1 MIGSETSFRLGYLMA
16 ILGLLLT
23 WPLRTAEA
31 VIFPGLAPGEATAR
45 IDGTTI
51 VLENNVLSTTW
62 DMATG
67 RTELQSVTDKA
78 SSRAISLSKT
88 ECFEIVL
95 GGSSD
100 DGPTVL
106 KASDL
111 VLVGEPR
118 LAELTPNA
126 QSPRLSERSGGL
138 QVVVDLASADGRL
151 RVRWQGS
158 LRDGSHYVRQ
168 SLHLKTKKEPVN
180 VVEIA
185 MWDMV
190 VPGAK
195 VVGSVD
201 GSPVVAGNLFFAV
214 EHPMSKSHLA
224 DGESETSAKRFR
236 CSLPCQNVAGPERR
250 LVCSSVVGVVPEGQL
265 RRGFLCYL
273 ERERAQPYRPLLHY
287 NNGSEIGCEY
297 WQRRGHGEPG
307 EAEQF
312 RKKQESI
319 WLENIHTFGREL
331 VEKRKAVLDMFGH
344 DFEWDDETLVWK
356 FHSGY
361 PNGFAPARQAAQRYR
376 ASVGVWLSP
385 SGGYPGKRA
394 RIDSGRAQGFETNPR
409 GLALAGPKYYARVR
423 DACANMVNRY
433 GVSYFKFD
441 GFAAGNNQPGAG
453 KFGAEADAL
462 LRLIAELRELKPDV
476 FINPSTGSWLS
487 PFWLLHADSVW
498 RQGSDTGVAG
508 EGSIRQQWIT
518 YRDGQTYKNVVCA
531 APLYPISSLMIH
543 GIYIN
548 HLPLAGNPYDPATPR
563 PTYEIKD
570 IRDEIRSFFGT
581 GTNLQE
587 LYIAPDL
594 MTAEIWD
601 ALAEAANWSRRNSD
615 IMADTHWVGGDP
627 SKGEVYGWASWSH
640 YKAVLVLRNPR
651 NQPATINLDVAE
663 AFDLPAGGER
673 KYVLKPAWKEDT
685 ARPTIDVSAGRG
697 QTFQLAPFEILV
709 FDAEPKG

>member
-1 MIGSETSFRLGYLMA
+1 MTGSKTSFRLGYLTA
-16 ILGLLLT
+16 VLGLLPI
-23 WPLRTAEA
+23 WSQRTAEA
-31 VIFPGLAPGEATAR
+31 VIFPGLNPGKAYAR
-45 IDGTTI
+45 IDVTTI
-51 VLENNVLSTTW
+51 VLANNVLSVTW
-62 DMATG
+62 DMAAG
-67 RTELQSVTDKA
+67 RTKLLSVTDKA
-78 SSRAISLSKT
+78 SNRTISLSKT

-100 DGPTVL
+100 RAPIVV

-111 VLVGEPR
+111 ILVGEPR
-118 LAELTPNA
+118 LVELTPNV
-126 QSPRLSERSGGL
+126 QSPRLSERLGGF
-138 QVVVDLASADGRL
+138 QVAVDLVSANGRF
-151 RVRWQGS
+151 RVRWRAS

-168 SLHLKTKKEPVN
+168 VLHVETEKEPVKIA
-180 VVEIA
+180 ETA
-185 MWDMV
+185 MWSMG
-190 VPGAK
+190 VPSAK

-201 GSPVVAGNLFFAV
+201 GSPVVAGNMFFAI
-214 EHPMSKSHLA
+214 EHPMSKSHLT
-224 DGESETSAKRFR
+224 GSESDTSAKRFR
-236 CSLPCQNVAGPERR
+236 CSLPCQSVVGPDRP
-250 LVCSSVVGVVPEGQL
+250 LVCRSVVGVVPEGQL
-265 RRGFLCYL
+265 RRAFLCYL

-297 WQRRGHGEPG
+297 WQRRGHGKPG

-312 RKKQESI
+312 RKAQESI
-319 WLENIHTFGREL
+319 WLDNIHTFGREL
-331 VEKRKAVLDMFGH
+331 VERRKVVLDVFGH
-344 DFEWDDETLVWK
+344 DFEWDDETVVWK

-361 PNGFAPARQAAQRYR
+361 PNGFSPARQAAQGYR

-453 KFGAEADAL
+453 EYGAEAEAL

-476 FINPSTGSWLS
+476 FVNPSTGSWPS
-487 PFWLLHADSVW
+487 PFWLLHADSIW
-498 RQGSDTGVAG
+498 RQGSDTGAAG
-508 EGSIRQQWIT
+508 KGSIRQQWIT

-563 PTYEIKD
+563 PTYDIKD

-581 GTNLQE
+581 GANLQE

-601 ALAEAANWSRRNSD
+601 TLAEAANWSRRNSD
-615 IMADTHWVGGDP
+615 ILADTHWVGGDP
-627 SKGEVYGWASWSH
+627 LKGEVYGWASWSH
-640 YKAVLVLRNPR
+640 YKAVLVLRNPS

-663 AFDLPAGGER
+663 AFDLPVGGDR
-673 KYVLKPAWKEDT
+673 KYTLKPAWKEDI
-685 ARPTIDVSAGRG
+685 ARPTIDVSAGRE
-697 QTFQLAPFEILV
+697 QTLQLAPFEVLV
-709 FDAEPKG
+709 FDAKPKR